1 MSDHRFVIEV
11 RRGDWGFQAHV
22 RDRQTDLILY
32 VTEVYPTEGM
42 AKEIA
47 RAWIDRQPGHP
58 RGGRAKQAPAAMAR
72 KAASPGCRLFHVC
85 PKCASPI
92 PPDWQAPFH
101 REAGVAV
108 LVEWHAGWC
117 AHCARYW
124 VIRYS
129 RPRADAKIPTNLKGR
144 VSTMS
149 GPRMTPPR
157 PARSIEAR
165 LAEKAIFGRRGL
177 AAPIGGG
184 T

>member
-1 MSDHRFVIEV
+1 MANHRFLIEV
-11 RRGDWGFQAHV
+11 FRRDWGWQAQVKDLESGLWVYSGEV
-22 RDRQTDLILY
+22 RESEDR
-32 VTEVYPTEGM
+32 
-42 AKEIA
+42 AKGDA

-58 RGGRAKQAPAAMAR
+58 LGGRAIRAPAG
-72 KAASPGCRLFHVC
+72 KADDGRTGCRLFHSC
-85 PKCASPI
+85 PKCSSPI
-92 PPDWQAPFH
+92 PADWQSVFH
-101 REAGVAV
+101 RESGAAV

-129 RPRADAKIPTNLKGR
+129 RPRAGAKIPAALKKR
-144 VSTMS
+144 VSTLP

-165 LAEKAIFGRRGL
+165 LAERAIFGKRGL

-184 T
+184 A